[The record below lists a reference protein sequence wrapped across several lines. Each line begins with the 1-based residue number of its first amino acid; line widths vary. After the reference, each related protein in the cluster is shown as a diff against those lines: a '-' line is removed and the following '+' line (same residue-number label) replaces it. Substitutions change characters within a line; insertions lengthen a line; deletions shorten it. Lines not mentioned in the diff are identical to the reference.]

1 MVRQHGQK
9 KKDGFRISDN
19 REVSE
24 KSHEM
29 HPLALSS
36 TLLFYIELLVFIC
49 YIIYLMVGLLSL
61 SL

>member
-1 MVRQHGQK
+1 MAK
-9 KKDGFRISDN
+9 KRKMDLGFQIT
-19 REVSE
+19 EKLV